1 MKHFIGHTYLSA
13 HLPKD
18 MNMSAFFI
26 LVADFVVLKL
36 CNICYNQE
44 RSFNDCMSIEYPLSM
59 SLEILE
65 SLVDFN
71 QVRRLPYGQV
81 VRRIKADD
89 IQGGL
94 RLRPIVTE
102 ATKLAIEREQ
112 FVQLDVFL
120 GIFRANLSAWP
131 WLSEK
136 FGLSEL
142 RGQTL
147 GRSGIYLR
155 SEEIRTVLAGGMVL
169 PNKLPFTSGPKP
181 DTKLDN
187 IDIYTED
194 YTLTLKRRSKSP
206 TKWKR
211 KWFLFQFSLHFP

>member
-1 MKHFIGHTYLSA
+1 MKHFIGNNYLSA
-13 HLPKD
+13 HLPDD
-18 MNMSAFFI
+18 MNKSAFFI
-26 LVADFVVLKL
+26 LIADFVVLKL
-36 CNICYNQE
+36 CNICYNQK
-44 RSFNDCMSIEYPLSM
+44 RNFNDCMSVEYPLSM

-65 SLVDFN
+65 SLVDYN
-71 QVRRLPYGQV
+71 QVRRLPYGQI

-89 IQGGL
+89 SQDGL

-112 FVQLDVFL
+112 FVQLDIFL

-136 FGLSEL
+136 FGLSQL
-142 RGQTL
+142 NGQTL

-169 PNKLPFTSGPKP
+169 PNKSTFDSFPKP
-181 DTKLDN
+181 DTKLDD
-187 IDIYTED
+187 IDIDTED
-194 YTLTLKRRSKSP
+194 YTLTLKRRHKYP
-206 TKWKR
+206 TKLKR
-211 KWFLFQFSLHFP
+211 KRFSNKL